1 MAALITTAGRFS
13 ELVTGRPMRIWI
25 VKVSGGCVV
34 LTGFCL
40 VLSVDCAVLVGVCA
54 VLVGG
59 CAVLFG
65 VCVVLLTCCLLLVLN
80 VEVCD
85 SGMDV
90 GVRALAEVDVGEEVV
105 VTSIWLT
112 FSDSLNV
119 SGPKN
124 ESERL
129 NLDVPVTGKVM
140 NSRASYF
147 ITHSYVDKLVALHE
161 IPLSVAL
168 FLLLTADLN

>member
-1 MAALITTAGRFS
+1 M
-13 ELVTGRPMRIWI
+13 
-25 VKVSGGCVV
+25 
-34 LTGFCL
+34 
-40 VLSVDCAVLVGVCA
+40 GVWS

-59 CAVLFG
+59 CAVLVVGCVVLTG

-90 GVRALAEVDVGEEVV
+90 GVRALAKVDVGEEVV
-105 VTSIWLT
+105 VTSIWLS
-112 FSDSLNV
+112 FPIWIKSS
-119 SGPKN
+119 SPKN

-129 NLDVPVTGKVM
+129 NLVLPVSGKVIS
-140 NSRASYF
+140 SRASYL

-161 IPLSVAL
+161 IPPSVAL